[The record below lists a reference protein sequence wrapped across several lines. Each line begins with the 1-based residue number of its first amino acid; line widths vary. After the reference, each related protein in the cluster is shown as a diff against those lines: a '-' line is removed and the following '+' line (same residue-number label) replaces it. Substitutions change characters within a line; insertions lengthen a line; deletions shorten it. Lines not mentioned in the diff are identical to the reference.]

1 MSDDSGVLFV
11 GSRPRKRTHR
21 EMSDTSSERL
31 YTSTSSSSRTPGP
44 SLPPLRRYPGD
55 GLDLRRP
62 VTSASPQMDE
72 VIDLTNEPDTPE
84 QTAQQQPPFPAESSR
99 RPHSRPRPRPP
110 RFPRDILTEVVDL
123 EEESDNANQ
132 PDSPGSPE
140 VQFVGATVLRPRP
153 RLQPMEPQPP
163 PLPPFDRMPPRN
175 IWRDVL
181 QLQTPFHRPLPFG
194 EQFRPDVAYRGFRRT
209 LPPLSEVESLWL
221 GDGRAGAID
230 LTINLDVD
238 GPLGLDYQLTG
249 VTPDRGP
256 ANSYKPPTPPPEGF
270 TRNIEEDDV
279 VICPNCDLELGIG
292 DEVKQ
297 QIWVV
302 KQCGHVYCGECASN
316 RSLSKAKKNTSKTKA
331 FSKCQ
336 VFGCGKP
343 VSSPRS
349 MFQIYL

>member
-21 EMSDTSSERL
+21 EMSETSSERPFAGP
-31 YTSTSSSSRTPGP
+31 SSSSRTPGP

-55 GLDLRRP
+55 GLDFRRP
-62 VTSASPQMDE
+62 VTSASPQIDE

-84 QTAQQQPPFPAESSR
+84 QTVQQQPPLQAEGSR
-99 RPHSRPRPRPP
+99 RERPRPP

-123 EEESDNANQ
+123 EEEPDNVNNLDP
-132 PDSPGSPE
+132 PDSPE
-140 VQFVGATVLRPRP
+140 VQFVGATVLRPRLP
-153 RLQPMEPQPP
+153 PLERQPP
-163 PLPPFDRMPPRN
+163 LHPYNRIPTPG

-181 QLQTPFHRPLPFG
+181 HLPNPG
-194 EQFRPDVAYRGFRRT
+194 HQPVRLGQQFRPDFALRHFRDD
-209 LPPLSEVESLWL
+209 LPRLSEMESFWI
-221 GDGRAGAID
+221 GNGRAGAID

-249 VTPDRGP
+249 VTPERAPG
-256 ANSYKPPTPPPEGF
+256 NSYKPPSPPPEGF
-270 TRNIEEDDV
+270 TRNIEENDV
-279 VICPNCDLELGIG
+279 VICPNCDMELGVG

-336 VFGCGKP
+336 VIGCHKP
-343 VSSPRS
+343 VSSPKS